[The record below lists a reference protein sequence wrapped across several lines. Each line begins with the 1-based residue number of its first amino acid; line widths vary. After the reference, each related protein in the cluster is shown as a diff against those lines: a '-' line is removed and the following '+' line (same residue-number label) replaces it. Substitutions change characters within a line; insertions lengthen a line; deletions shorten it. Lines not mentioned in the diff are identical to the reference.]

1 MTDQKD
7 QKKEHEQILAD
18 AKKFKEEAQSY
29 WQDTFDRGRKD
40 KEFVTIKGAQW
51 DDQAKAKRAQEG
63 KPTLEFNLLR
73 TFVRQQINTMRQN
86 RPQIQVVPVDSGA
99 DTDVAKILGGLIK
112 DTEEATDAEDA
123 LDQAAENAVYS
134 GLGFVRIITDYV
146 DERSFTQEPKFM
158 AIENPEAV
166 LIDPLSRKLDGS
178 DMSKALICEW
188 VAKDSIEKQYDKDA
202 VDFDY
207 DTQTDW
213 HNKPENTVLIAEYFW
228 KEEVKDTLLL
238 LSDGTTEFKS
248 VLLKEFAE
256 EELDAFTQDE
266 RETTRT
272 EIKWAKLS
280 GCKVLETGVFPS
292 KFIPIIPVYGE
303 VTWVGEERHVFSMIH
318 FAKDPQRL
326 FNYWKSTEA
335 HILQKNQDDIL
346 AVDDQSIAGY
356 EDEWMN
362 PGKYGA
368 SRYRSATED
377 GKPVAPPQ
385 RIGAAQPPTG
395 ILNATATSQQL
406 ISDTLN
412 MHAPQ
417 MGQDVN
423 QQSGRAIGLLQRQ
436 ADTAHFH
443 LQDNLNKMLRHCG
456 RILIG
461 LYPKLYDVPMVRRI
475 VGNDGEDE
483 LVQLNAQPKSPSD
496 AEKAINGVLNNLSIG
511 RYDVR
516 MDTGPSFNTQRDQSF
531 QLMLQLMQFNPEI
544 ATIAGDLIIKDSP
557 LVNAKEI
564 AERMKKMM
572 PPQVLSDDQQLPPQ
586 VQAQVQQMDQA
597 IQQLQQQLQ
606 QASAELADKNA
617 DREVELHKVQL
628 QAQKDIQVAQINNAG
643 RSDVEELRGVVE
655 LLKQQIDVRNAPQDW
670 LQQGED
676 VQSYAPEPPQQPQ
689 EFSQTGFEP
698 PPDPAP
704 QSFQDP
710 ATEQGFLMPEQMAQE
725 PNFAPNPDQ
734 IGESALINDDIN
746 LLSNSGD
753 GNEFG

>member
-1 MTDQKD
+1 MTDS
-7 QKKEHEQILAD
+7 KKEHEQILAD

-29 WQDTFDRGRKD
+29 WQDTFDRGRED
-40 KEFVTIKGAQW
+40 KEFVTIEGAQW
-51 DDQAKAKRAQEG
+51 DAQAKAKRAQEG

-99 DTDVAKILGGLIK
+99 DVDVAKVLGGLIK

-146 DERSFTQEPKFM
+146 DEKSFTQEPKFM

-188 VAKDSIEKQYDKDA
+188 VAKDLIESQYGKDA
-202 VDFDY
+202 TDFEY
-207 DTQTDW
+207 DIQTDW

-228 KEEVKDTLLL
+228 KEEVKDKLLL

-248 VLLKEFAE
+248 ALLEQFDE
-256 EELDAFTQDE
+256 NELNAFTEHE
-266 RETTRT
+266 RDTSRI
-272 EIKWAKLS
+272 EIRWAKLS
-280 GCKVLETGVFPS
+280 GCKVLETGTFPS

-303 VTWVGEERHVFSMIH
+303 VTWVGEERYIFSLIH

-368 SRYRSATED
+368 SRYRSKDEQGQLIT
-377 GKPVAPPQ
+377 PPQ
-385 RIGAAQPPTG
+385 RVGAAQPPSG

-456 RILIG
+456 RILIN

-475 VGNDGEDE
+475 VGSNGDDE
-483 LVQLNAQPKSPSD
+483 MVQLNAQTNDSTNR
-496 AEKAINGVLNNLSIG
+496 ILNDLSIG

-531 QLMLQLMQFNPEI
+531 QLMLQLMQFNPEL
-544 ATIAGDLIIKDSP
+544 ASIAGDLIIKDSP

-564 AERMKKMM
+564 AERIKKTMN
-572 PPQVLSDDQQLPPQ
+572 PQVLGDDQQLPPQ

-597 IQQLQQQLQ
+597 IQQLSQQLQ
-606 QASAELADKNA
+606 EASAQLADKNA
-617 DREVELHKVQL
+617 DREIEMQKAILSAE
-628 QAQKDIQVAQINNAG
+628 QAIKVAQINNAG
-643 RSDVEELRGVVE
+643 RSDVEELRGIVE
-655 LLKQQIDVRNAPQDW
+655 LLKQRIDIANAPQDW
-670 LQQGED
+670 VQQGED
-676 VQSYAPEPPQQPQ
+676 IDNYQSSQQQIPQ
-689 EFSQTGFEP
+689 SDGFEP
-698 PPDPAP
+698 PPDLT
-704 QSFQDP
+704 QQTFQDP
-710 ATEQGFLMPEQMAQE
+710 ATEQGFLMPEESAQE
-725 PNFAPNPDQ
+725 NFAPDFDQ
-734 IGESALINDDIN
+734 VGESALINPDMN
-746 LLSNSGD
+746 LMSLMEQED
-753 GNEFG
+753 GRKF